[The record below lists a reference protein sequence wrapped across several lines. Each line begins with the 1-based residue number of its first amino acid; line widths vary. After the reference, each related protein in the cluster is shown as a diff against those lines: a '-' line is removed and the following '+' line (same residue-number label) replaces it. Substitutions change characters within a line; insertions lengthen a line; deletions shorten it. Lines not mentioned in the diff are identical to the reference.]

1 MPGPFAVSTGQ
12 AGTSAVVSALGQL
25 VADRLWISWP
35 PVVDQLAA
43 AGVLRTN
50 FDVSP
55 FSRIALNSPWDFC

>member
-1 MPGPFAVSTGQ
+1 MPGPFVVSRGQ

-43 AGVLRTN
+43 GVLTTN

-55 FSRIALNSPWDFC
+55 FSRIALNSSWDFC